1 MTLQL
6 DKEDGSRIDRIVAA
20 VRRAVSE
27 HTLNPG
33 EKLPSI
39 RQFASQHGVSTFTV
53 VEAYDRLV
61 AEGVLI
67 ARRGDGFFVT
77 PRAGQHRLQAPQQP
91 ERSTDA
97 FWLIDNRFNPAASDR
112 QPGSGWL
119 PDDWYDN
126 EGLARSLR
134 TLSRGTQPTGYGE
147 SMGYRPLRQWL
158 AAQLQESGLPARL
171 DNLLLTEGASQAL
184 QLAIRVL
191 VRPGDAVL
199 VDEPGYCNLITLLH
213 MASAHVIGVP
223 WTPHG
228 PDTGQ
233 LAKLMAEH
241 QPCAFFTNPRL
252 HNPTGASYQHTTA
265 HRVLQLA
272 EQHSCWIVE
281 DDVSAAL
288 ASGGPGPLQALGGTE
303 RVVYIGSVSKTL
315 APSLR
320 VGYMVAADNVID
332 ALVNHKMVSGLSS
345 SLLNEQ
351 LALGMLTD
359 SRHRHRLQKLQQRL
373 LAANLTARDGF
384 ARLGW
389 PVFADAAASLFVWVH
404 LPDSMD
410 AVALTESA
418 LAHDI
423 LLAPGVLFSV
433 DRVPTSWLRCNVAH
447 LDTATFAF
455 LAQQTGMTNIAGE
468 PQR

>member
-1 MTLQL
+1 MRLQL
-6 DKEDGSRIDRIVAA
+6 EQEQGSLIERIVAA
-20 VRRAVSE
+20 VRRAVADN
-27 HTLNPG
+27 TLRAG

-39 RQFASQHGVSTFTV
+39 RQFAGQHGVSTFTV

-77 PRAGQHRLQAPQQP
+77 PRAGSRPLLPPQQP
-91 ERSTDA
+91 ERSADA
-97 FWLIDNRFNPAASDR
+97 FWLIDNRFNPADSDR

-119 PDDWYDN
+119 PDDWYDG

-134 TLSRGTQPTGYGE
+134 SMGRVTPPTGYGE

-158 AAQLQESGLPARL
+158 AAHLQESGLPARA

-199 VDEPGYCNLITLLH
+199 VDEPGYCNLIAQLH
-213 MASAHVIGVP
+213 MAGARVIGVP

-228 PDTGQ
+228 PDTTH
-233 LAKLMAEH
+233 LAALLAEH
-241 QPCAFFTNPRL
+241 QPRAFFTNPRL
-252 HNPTGASYQHTTA
+252 HNPTGASYQHATA
-265 HRVLQLA
+265 HRVLQLT
-272 EQHSCWIVE
+272 EQHGCWIVE

-320 VGYMVAADNVID
+320 VGYVVAADTVID

-359 SRHRHRLQKLQQRL
+359 SQHRRRLQKLQQRL
-373 LAANLTARDGF
+373 LAANLAARDGF

-389 PVFADAAASLFVWVH
+389 PVFAEAAPSLFVWVR
-404 LPDSMD
+404 LPDTLD
-410 AVALTESA
+410 AITLTEAA

-433 DRVPTSWLRCNVAH
+433 HRDPSPWLRCNAAYMD
-447 LDTATFAF
+447 DTSFAF
-455 LAQQTGMTNIAGE
+455 LTQYAGQSQTGASLF
-468 PQR
+468 Q